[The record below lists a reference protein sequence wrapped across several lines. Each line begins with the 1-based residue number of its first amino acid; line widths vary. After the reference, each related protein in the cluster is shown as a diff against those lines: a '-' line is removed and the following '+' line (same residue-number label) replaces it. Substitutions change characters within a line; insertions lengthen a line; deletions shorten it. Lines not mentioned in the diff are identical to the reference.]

1 MSDSCKPSY
10 RHAVVRAP
18 VYSVRRLTHAE
29 FRKSQKL
36 AFRDD
41 KRQITAQYGSRRK
54 RGTVVSTQDW

>member
-18 VYSVRRLTHAE
+18 VYPVRRLTHAE

-41 KRQITAQYGSRRK
+41 KRVAQKHYGRRK
-54 RGTVVSTQDW
+54 RGTVVSAQDW